1 MEIKKGDK
9 IRCIDN
15 EQCYGLTV
23 GKLYTAGVVSEE
35 YVQVKS
41 DKNWGRSKTNFAK
54 RRFVKNTISE
64 NKT

>member
-54 RRFVKNTISE
+54 RRFI
-64 NKT
+64 KT